1 MIFSTFPE
9 ILSCFVLVCNVS
21 FSPEVK
27 PLMGDLCQISPN
39 SSRNRLCEESI
50 RHTGEDSAKVPWET
64 VLFKGLN
71 EELPLFSPNR

>member
-9 ILSCFVLVCNVS
+9 ILSCFVLFCNVS
-21 FSPEVK
+21 FSPKVK
-27 PLMGDLCQISPN
+27 PLIRDLCQISPN
-39 SSRNRLCEESI
+39 SSRNLSEESS
-50 RHTGEDSAKVPWET
+50 RHTGKDDAKVPWET